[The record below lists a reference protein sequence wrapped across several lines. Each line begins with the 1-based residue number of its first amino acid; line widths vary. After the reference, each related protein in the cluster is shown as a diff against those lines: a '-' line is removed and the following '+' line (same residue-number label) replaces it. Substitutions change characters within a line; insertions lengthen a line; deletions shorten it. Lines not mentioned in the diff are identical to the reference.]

1 MTLLEKKI
9 RRELPVTLDRRQ
21 WVIELAPWG
30 ITFRAKRTR
39 QSFPITWDAI
49 FTKTMQIAAE
59 AARKE
64 RAEKRKARKGNA

>member
-1 MTLLEKKI
+1 MTVLQSKI
-9 RRELPVTLDRRQ
+9 KRELPVTLDRRY
-21 WVIELAPWG
+21 WIVELHPWG

-64 RAEKRKARKGNA
+64 RAEKRKAKRTK